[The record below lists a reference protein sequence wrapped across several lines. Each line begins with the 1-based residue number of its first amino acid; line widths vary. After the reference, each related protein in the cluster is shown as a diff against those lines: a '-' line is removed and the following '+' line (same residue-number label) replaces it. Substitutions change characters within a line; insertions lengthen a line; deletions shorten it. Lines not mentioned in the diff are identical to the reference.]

1 MFYTNTD
8 DVHGK
13 PAESIEKKSS
23 NNSKMIKIQLQM
35 LLLMII
41 LNHLK
46 HKGKI
51 ITVSLHQ
58 VLKNL

>member
-1 MFYTNTD
+1 MFYTTTD

-35 LLLMII
+35 LLLKMM
-41 LNHLK
+41 LDALK
-46 HKGKI
+46 QKEKI
-51 ITVSLHQ
+51 ITVSLQ
-58 VLKNL
+58 